1 MVIHQNKFKYLIILC
16 ILTSGLCYSQQKRY
30 NFTFKDARLEIVIKE
45 LSNQSKINIL
55 YNPGILPG
63 TIKINGSFKNLTL
76 NNALDT
82 FLHHAQILYKFYKG
96 DIVLYKSNE
105 NVKETHQIFKTS
117 VQKNNGNDKTHE
129 TITDTVI
136 YTIITHDTVVTKLT
150 DYVKVQLNDTVR
162 VYDTTKV
169 IQKVLKTV
177 DYYKPKKLSLIAEL
191 AFSKGAVLSNFK
203 MADSKKDFSNLIHSS
218 IKAKSGSS
226 LGVNFIYR
234 NKNMMVEGGVAFSKY
249 QYSFSYNKLTD
260 GFITVTDTIDKYFTT
275 IVQGDTTWVYVTKDR
290 QLERQSERKYLSDL
304 SYQYISVPILV
315 GYTMVVKNFTL
326 EFKGGILFN
335 FYIQSKGLYV
345 NISDSSVISVE
356 SSKAPGS
363 VILLGAYGALGIDY
377 YLNKKVH
384 IFAQPFINWNAL
396 PIGKKN
402 AIYTSTQLQT
412 GIEAGIRY
420 YF

>member
-1 MVIHQNKFKYLIILC
+1 
-16 ILTSGLCYSQQKRY
+16 
-30 NFTFKDARLEIVIKE
+30 VIKE

-63 TIKINGSFKNLTL
+63 TVKITGSFKNLTL

-96 DIVLYKSNE
+96 DIVLYKNNE
-105 NVKETHQIFKTS
+105 NVKETHQIFKPS
-117 VQKNNGNDKTHE
+117 VQKNNGSDKPRE

-177 DYYKPKKLSLIAEL
+177 DYYKPQKHSLIAEL
-191 AFSKGAVLSNFK
+191 SFSKGAVFSTFT
-203 MADSKKDFSNLIHSS
+203 MADSIKDFSNIVRSS

-226 LGVNFIYR
+226 VGINFIYR
-234 NKNMMVEGGVAFSKY
+234 NKKLMVEGGVAFSKY
-249 QYSFSYNKLTD
+249 QYSFSYTNHSDEL
-260 GFITVTDTIDKYFTT
+260 ITVIDTIDRYYTT
-275 IVQGDTTWVYVTKDR
+275 IAQGDTTWVYVTK
-290 QLERQSERKYLSDL
+290 ERQMEKITEKKYLSDF

-315 GYTMVVKNFTL
+315 GYTKVVKNFTL

-363 VILLGAYGALGIDY
+363 IILLGAYGALGIDY
-377 YLNKKVH
+377 YMNKKIH

-402 AIYTSTQLQT
+402 ATYTSTHLQT
-412 GIEAGIRY
+412 GIKVGIRY

>member
-1 MVIHQNKFKYLIILC
+1 
-16 ILTSGLCYSQQKRY
+16 
-30 NFTFKDARLEIVIKE
+30 VIKE

-63 TIKINGSFKNLTL
+63 TVKITGSFKNLTL

-96 DIVLYKSNE
+96 DIVLYKNNE
-105 NVKETHQIFKTS
+105 NVKETHQIYKPS

-177 DYYKPKKLSLIAEL
+177 DYYKPKKQSLIAEL
-191 AFSKGAVLSNFK
+191 SFSKEAFSDVIK
-203 MADSKKDFSNLIHSS
+203 SS
-218 IKAKSGSS
+218 ITAKNGNSI
-226 LGVNFIYR
+226 GVNFIYR
-234 NKNMMVEGGVAFSKY
+234 NKSIMFEGGIGISRNQFSFGYTEK
-249 QYSFSYNKLTD
+249 TD
-260 GFITVTDTIDKYFTT
+260 EFITVIDTIDRYYTT
-275 IVQGDTTWVYVTKDR
+275 IIQGDTTWEYVTK
-290 QLERQSERKYLSDL
+290 ERQQERINEKKYLSDL
-304 SYQYISVPILV
+304 VYQYLSIPILV
-315 GYTMVVKNFTL
+315 GYTTVSKNFTF
-326 EFKGGILFN
+326 EFKAGLLFN
-335 FYIQSKGLYV
+335 FYLKSKGAYI
-345 NISDSSVISVE
+345 NISESNEISVE
-356 SSKAPGS
+356 NSKAPGS
-363 VILLGAYGALGIDY
+363 FALLGVYGALGIDY

-384 IFAQPFINWNAL
+384 IFSQPFIYWNAI
-396 PIGKKN
+396 PIGKNK
-402 AIYTSTQLQT
+402 AVYTITNTQV
-412 GIEAGIRY
+412 GIQWGIRY

>member
-1 MVIHQNKFKYLIILC
+1 MMLRQQNKLKYLIILF
-16 ILTSGLCYSQQKRY
+16 IHISGLCYSQQKRY

-45 LSNQSKINIL
+45 LSSQSKINIL

-63 TIKINGSFKNLTL
+63 TVKITGSFKNLTL

-96 DIVLYKSNE
+96 DIVLYKNNE
-105 NVKETHQIFKTS
+105 NIKETHQIYKPII
-117 VQKNNGNDKTHE
+117 QKNNGSDKPHE
-129 TITDTVI
+129 TVTDTVI

-169 IQKVLKTV
+169 IQKVLKPV
-177 DYYKPKKLSLIAEL
+177 DYYKPPKHSLIAEL
-191 AFSKGAVLSNFK
+191 SFSKGAVFSNFK
-203 MADSKKDFSNLIHSS
+203 MADSKKDFSNLIRSS

-226 LGVNFIYR
+226 IGANFVYR
-234 NKNMMVEGGVAFSKY
+234 NKNMMIEGGIALSKY
-249 QYSFSYNKLTD
+249 QFSFAFTKQTD
-260 GFITVTDTIDKYFTT
+260 EFITVTDTIDKYYTT
-275 IVQGDTTWVYVTKDR
+275 IVQGDTTWVYVTKER
-290 QLERQSERKYLSDL
+290 QLERIAERKYLSDL
-304 SYQYISVPILV
+304 SYQYLSVPILV
-315 GYTMVVKNFTL
+315 GYTQVVKNFTL
-326 EFKGGILFN
+326 EFKGGVLFN

-363 VILLGAYGALGIDY
+363 IIILGAYGALGIDY

-396 PIGKKN
+396 PIGK
-402 AIYTSTQLQT
+402 
-412 GIEAGIRY
+412 
-420 YF
+420 